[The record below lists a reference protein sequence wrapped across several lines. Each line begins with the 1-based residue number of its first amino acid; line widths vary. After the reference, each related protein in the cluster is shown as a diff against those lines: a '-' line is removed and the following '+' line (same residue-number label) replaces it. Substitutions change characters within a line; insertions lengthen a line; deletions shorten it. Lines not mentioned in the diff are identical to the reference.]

1 MVFFKMLRMTLY
13 WYIYTCC
20 EIVALDISLAFESSV
35 FNVQFTKRTSQRVT
49 RLVADT
55 QPQLDFAL

>member
-1 MVFFKMLRMTLY
+1 M
-13 WYIYTCC
+13 
-20 EIVALDISLAFESSV
+20 VALDISLAFESSV